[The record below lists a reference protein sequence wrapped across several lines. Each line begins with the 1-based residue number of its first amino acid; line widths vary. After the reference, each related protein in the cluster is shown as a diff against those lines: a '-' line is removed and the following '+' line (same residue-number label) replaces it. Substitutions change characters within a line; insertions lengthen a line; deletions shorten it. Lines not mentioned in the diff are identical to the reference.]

1 MLENE
6 KMSITI
12 QLDGI
17 KSENDLQI
25 ILMKK
30 LEFPDFYGK
39 NWDAFWD
46 TITGLVEMPDELIF
60 IGWDNFSSI
69 LPKDA
74 EMLRK
79 LLDKYNNDFPMW
91 KCEITCK

>member
-25 ILMKK
+25 ILMNK

-46 TITGLVEMPDELIF
+46 TITGLAEMPDELIF
-60 IGWDNFSSI
+60 IGWDNFSAI

-79 LLDKYNNDFPMW
+79 LLDKYNSDFPMW
-91 KCEITCK
+91 KCEITYK

>member
-1 MLENE
+1 MFGNE

-12 QLDGI
+12 ELDGI
-17 KSENDLQI
+17 NSEKDLQI
-25 ILMKK
+25 ILMKN

-60 IGWDNFSSI
+60 IGWDTFSSI
-69 LPKDA
+69 LPKEA

-91 KCEITCK
+91 KCEITYK

>member
-1 MLENE
+1 
-6 KMSITI
+6 MSITI

-25 ILMKK
+25 ILMEK

-60 IGWDNFSSI
+60 LGWDNFSSI

-91 KCEITCK
+91 KCEITYK